1 MEASGFHGDCANFLL
16 YKSTEESA
24 ESPPA
29 APVSAILSRMSEH
42 GSSHSDAG
50 DGPERDSG
58 RCSGLPLP
66 EVVNELLKDS
76 SVLRWDHA
84 LRCYEV
90 MDGFKFE
97 EKFNQLR
104 RVRQRHKNG
113 TAERPFSRMHNFY
126 VLERGEKWA
135 KTGSL
140 FRPKNTRLA
149 PTLDPASGHTL
160 PSPHNEP
167 SLPTPTSE
175 GAQEEDHGDFN
186 GMAVLSGACSLA
198 LSLPLSSPTSASSA
212 STPAVPILP
221 PLPACPPLAVSN
233 LLQSPHDWPP
243 PDPATAFQRKIIPDV
258 ATPMQM

>member
-1 MEASGFHGDCANFLL
+1 M
-16 YKSTEESA
+16 
-24 ESPPA
+24 
-29 APVSAILSRMSEH
+29 SAILSRMSEH

-113 TAERPFSRMHNFY
+113 AALR
-126 VLERGEKWA
+126 
-135 KTGSL
+135 
-140 FRPKNTRLA
+140 
-149 PTLDPASGHTL
+149 L
-160 PSPHNEP
+160 PSSQH
-167 SLPTPTSE
+167 
-175 GAQEEDHGDFN
+175 DH
-186 GMAVLSGACSLA
+186 LA
-198 LSLPLSSPTSASSA
+198 LHP
-212 STPAVPILP
+212 
-221 PLPACPPLAVSN
+221 
-233 LLQSPHDWPP
+233 
-243 PDPATAFQRKIIPDV
+243 RRG
-258 ATPMQM
+258 